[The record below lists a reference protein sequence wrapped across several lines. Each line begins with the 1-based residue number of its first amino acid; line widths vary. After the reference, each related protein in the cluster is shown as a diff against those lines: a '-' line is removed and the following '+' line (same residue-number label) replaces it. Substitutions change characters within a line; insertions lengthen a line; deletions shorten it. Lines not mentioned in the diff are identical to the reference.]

1 MSRLSEIIEN
11 HNNLDG
17 LMSILKHY
25 GVNAQFV
32 AASVIEQ
39 FDTMAGEESENKD
52 NDDGNENADLL
63 DDLKQYYARF

>member
-11 HNNLDG
+11 HNNLDS
-17 LMSILKHY
+17 LISILKHY

-39 FDTMAGEESENKD
+39 FDIMAGEESENKE
-52 NDDGNENADLL
+52 NDDGNDNADLL